1 MCDTL
6 HTVLD
11 KELVHV
17 VVRGHE
23 KVSSVNFRD
32 NKFDL
37 ELPDKVF

>member
-1 MCDTL
+1 MRDTL

-23 KVSSVNFRD
+23 EVSSVNFRD
-32 NKFDL
+32 NEFDL